1 MQHGRSS
8 QLLFFTRNFRS
19 TTKLYTLYH
28 HLCMTCVCVL
38 LILHNGGLTAFHSL
52 PEMLQTLLMAI
63 LGTAFSTQVPDKK
76 DQHEFETMTG
86 CWRCCNDRGFPCLP
100 TCYLCSPMNW
110 TWQAKYSANP
120 ARRYHTQEIT
130 KGCCHHLIVVR
141 RGCCLELFAFMALH
155 ANHHFVYAIAVALIP
170 LSHILYPHSH
180 NFGLRPNHG
189 CQRPPSPSSS
199 SPMGW

>member
-1 MQHGRSS
+1 MAG
-8 QLLFFTRNFRS
+8 LRNYYS
-19 TTKLYTLYH
+19 LQGTLDQPPNY
-28 HLCMTCVCVL
+28 
-38 LILHNGGLTAFHSL
+38 IPFIIIYGGLAAFHSL

-130 KGCCHHLIVVR
+130 KGWCHHLIVVR
-141 RGCCLELFAFMALH
+141 RGCCLELFAVMALH

-170 LSHILYPHSH
+170 PQPHPVSA
-180 NFGLRPNHG
+180 LT
-189 CQRPPSPSSS
+189 
-199 SPMGW
+199 